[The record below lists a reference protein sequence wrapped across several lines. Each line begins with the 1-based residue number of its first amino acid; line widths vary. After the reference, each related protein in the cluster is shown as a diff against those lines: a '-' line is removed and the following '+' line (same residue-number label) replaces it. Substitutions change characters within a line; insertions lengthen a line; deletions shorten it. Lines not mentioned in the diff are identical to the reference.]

1 MYSVAFLAFDFCR
14 FCVVIQFFH
23 PRHNG
28 QCRMDF
34 LSQIL
39 SITFHCLSEF
49 LRKSQYFPFWMFSAK
64 QGNYWYHFYNVLDW
78 GLDPGPPALEASTL
92 PLGYWGGGPWLG
104 IEPGTSRT
112 RSQHYTTRLSR
123 RRFSLCIVKPLLCIL
138 SVFYLTALLFNIY
151 QKDLNADQLT
161 LLRIH
166 VVLVL

>member
-1 MYSVAFLAFDFCR
+1 M
-14 FCVVIQFFH
+14 
-23 PRHNG
+23 
-28 QCRMDF
+28 
-34 LSQIL
+34 
-39 SITFHCLSEF
+39 
-49 LRKSQYFPFWMFSAK
+49 RKSQYFSFWMFSAK
-64 QGNYWYHFYNVLDW
+64 QGHYWYHFYNVFAMTRSLTGDW
-78 GLDPGPPALEASTL
+78 TLGPPALEASTL

-123 RRFSLCIVKPLLCIL
+123 RRFSLCIVKTLLCIL

-151 QKDLNADQLT
+151 QKELNAAQLT